1 MTVGTFSPMGHER
14 RAHARYPVKLALR
27 FLIRTEKV
35 LSISGEGTSLNISS
49 TGMLFRCSERLTS
62 GDTVTAALEW
72 PQPADGKP
80 MILLVHGHVVWIKS
94 AQVGLSVSHYGFLA
108 QNIPAADDLESLNKL
123 ALPRHLTP
131 TKANASL
138 YPSVRQWKKSVGQWK

>member
-1 MTVGTFSPMGHER
+1 MGGER

-27 FLIRTEKV
+27 FLIRTKKV
-35 LSISGEGTSLNISS
+35 LSISGEGTTLNISS
-49 TGMLFRCSERLTS
+49 TGMLFRCSEHLTS

-72 PQPADGKP
+72 PPTADGKP
-80 MILLVHGHVVWIKS
+80 MILLVHGHVVWIKGG
-94 AQVGLSVSHYGFLA
+94 QVGLRVSHYGFLA

-131 TKANASL
+131 TKANASF
-138 YPSVRQWKKSVGQWK
+138 YPSVRQ

>member
-1 MTVGTFSPMGHER
+1 MTVGTYGPMGGER

-27 FLIRTEKV
+27 FLIRTKKV
-35 LSISGEGTSLNISS
+35 LSLSGEGTTLNISS
-49 TGMLFRCSERLTS
+49 TGMLFRCSEHPTS

-72 PQPADGKP
+72 PSTADGKP
-80 MILLVHGHVVWIKS
+80 MILLVHGHVVWIKG
-94 AQVGLSVSHYGFLA
+94 AKVGLRVSHYGFLA

-131 TKANASL
+131 TKAIASV
-138 YPSVRQWKKSVGQWK
+138 YPSVRQWKKSVGQW